1 MEAGEGAPRRRRR
14 RKRSNI
20 IWYNLPW
27 CNSVTTSIGRK
38 FLALID
44 PPFGPSNPLSK
55 IFNRRTIK
63 ISYSSMTNLSRIIA
77 GHNSKILAGEA
88 VVAPKRP
95 WGNCSCPRRT
105 REAQACPL
113 GGECLEENIV
123 YKATVKLEEG
133 TAVE

>member
-1 MEAGEGAPRRRRR
+1 MP
-14 RKRSNI
+14 
-20 IWYNLPW
+20 
-27 CNSVTTSIGRK
+27 
-38 FLALID
+38 
-44 PPFGPSNPLSK
+44 
-55 IFNRRTIK
+55 
-63 ISYSSMTNLSRIIA
+63 NLSRIID

-133 TAVE
+133 TAVEDEVQDKTYLGLCSTEWKERLGNHKQPFKKVKRRGETCLSTSILGCARRRSTSRSRRSSS